1 MTVLVLL
8 LPNYQFCQIMNS
20 KRQGKSWSRGTNRR
34 LPLVV
39 NVTPSKIVHE
49 ATGQHKEEKGLQR
62 FCVTNV
68 TRLLLA
74 CFVAIVS

>member
-1 MTVLVLL
+1 
-8 LPNYQFCQIMNS
+8 MNS
-20 KRQGKSWSRGTNRR
+20 KRQVRENLVTWYKLTFAVS

-62 FCVTNV
+62 FCVANV